1 MVGPLPLPARDRG
14 QGLFSRLLQGR
25 LQATARGWQGSCQ
38 LAVEGQP
45 LRGVLLQAPF
55 AVQLAMGS
63 CRYLLAEL
71 GRVVQPLENGEQLIR
86 MGQQKFHFVIHHL
99 GVGIELL
106 QPGRLRGLAGLG
118 VQFVD
123 RQIRELGQ
131 GGSGLMQ
138 AIEVV
143 ADVAANVA
151 EATDR
156 RDREGGAQGRNSRR
170 WRKSD

>member
-1 MVGPLPLPARDRG
+1 
-14 QGLFSRLLQGR
+14 
-25 LQATARGWQGSCQ
+25 
-38 LAVEGQP
+38 
-45 LRGVLLQAPF
+45 
-55 AVQLAMGS
+55 MGS

-86 MGQQKFHFVIHHL
+86 MGQQKSHFVIHHL

-151 EATDR
+151 ANVAEATDR
-156 RDREGGAQGRNSRR
+156 RDREGGAQGKNSRR